1 MAVETLRTR
10 CCIAGGGPAGMML
23 GYLLARSGVDVVVL
37 EKHGDFLR
45 DFRGDTIHP
54 STLELMYELG
64 LLEEFL
70 KRPHDEVRQITGWIG
85 DSQIVIADLTH
96 LPTHCKF
103 VALMPQWDFLNFLAE
118 QGQRLPSFHLRM
130 NTDATD
136 LLVEDGLVT
145 GVRANSPEGP
155 LAIRADLTVA
165 ADGRHSVIR
174 QKAGL
179 EVLTLG
185 APIDVLWMRIPRQ
198 ETDPTITFGRIDGGH
213 MLVMLNRRSYW
224 QCAFVIPKGGY
235 DELCA
240 AGLAAFRAQIAQL
253 VPFFGDRV
261 EVLKEWDQ
269 IKLLTVMVERL
280 KRWWRPG
287 LLCIGDA
294 AHAMSPVGGV
304 GINLAIQDAV
314 ACANLLAEIL
324 RTRAPQ
330 DEELARVQKR
340 RELVTK
346 VIQRVQIAVQNNVI
360 KRVLAT
366 KHIQVPWALRLMNR
380 LPFLQRLPARLIG
393 LGLRPEHIKTP
404 DRSGADQKLGQN
416 QQSATAG

>member
-1 MAVETLRTR
+1 
-10 CCIAGGGPAGMML
+10 MML

-70 KRPHDEVRQITGWIG
+70 KRPHDEVRQLTGWIG
-85 DSQIVIADLTH
+85 KSQVTLADFSH
-96 LPTHCKF
+96 LPTRCKF
-103 VALMPQWDFLNFLAE
+103 IAMMPQWEFLNFFAE
-118 QGQRLPSFHLRM
+118 HAAQLPSFHLRM
-130 NTDATD
+130 NTEAVD
-136 LLVEDGLVT
+136 LTVEDGLVT

-165 ADGRHSVIR
+165 ADGRRSTVR
-174 QKAGL
+174 AKAGL
-179 EVLTLG
+179 ESISLG
-185 APIDVLWMRIPRQ
+185 APIDVLWMRVSRL
-198 ETDPTITFGRIDGGH
+198 ESDPKNTFGRFDSGQIF
-213 MLVMLNRRSYW
+213 VMLNRQSYW
-224 QCAFVIPKGGY
+224 QCAYVIRKGGF
-235 DELCA
+235 DEICSR
-240 AGLAAFRAQIAQL
+240 GIEAFREQIARL

-261 EVLKEWDQ
+261 NELQDWDQ
-269 IKLLTVMVERL
+269 IKLLTVMVDRL

-314 ACANLLAEIL
+314 AAANLLAEIL

-330 DEELARVQKR
+330 DAELARVQKR
-340 RELVTK
+340 REFPTR
-346 VIQRVQIAVQNNVI
+346 VIQGVQVTVQNRVI
-360 KRVLAT
+360 SRVLGS
-366 KHIQVPWALRLMNR
+366 KQIQPPWILGVMNR
-380 LPFLQRLPARLIG
+380 LPILQRIPARLIG
-393 LGLRPEHIKTP
+393 LGLRPEHIQTP
-404 DRSGADQKLGQN
+404 DRTSANQN
-416 QQSATAG
+416 PAQSKQFTTAS